1 MKNTYKKIFIVS
13 NSYFN
18 IYNFRYQLIEYLISK
33 GHDITLIASKDNY
46 IYNLKKLNVKIHPL
60 EINSSTNIFTN
71 LILIIKIYKIL
82 KYSKPNLVIT
92 YTIKPNLYFSLI
104 SRFLKINYINNFFGL
119 GYLFSSK
126 IYLKTIIESILKFSL
141 KKSKKIYFQNKYD
154 QNYFL
159 ERNIIQNKAQTS
171 LIPGSGIDMKKF
183 FYTKLPN
190 QNNLKFLLIS
200 RLLWDKGIKEYVSA
214 AKNLKTKY
222 KNINFSI
229 IGSYSTDNPLKI
241 EKKILNKWKEEAF
254 VDIIDEQFDVVPF
267 ITNSHCI
274 VLPSYREGTPKTL
287 LEGMAMGRAIITT
300 DVPGCN
306 HLVENNKNGF
316 LCKPKDSTDLENK
329 MEKFINLNY
338 SKMVQM
344 GKISHEI
351 VNKKYTFDKV
361 LNVYKED
368 IF

>member
-1 MKNTYKKIFIVS
+1 MPNIVLA
-13 NSYFN
+13 
-18 IYNFRYQLIEYLISK
+18 Q
-33 GHDITLIASKDNY
+33 
-46 IYNLKKLNVKIHPL
+46 
-60 EINSSTNIFTN
+60 
-71 LILIIKIYKIL
+71 
-82 KYSKPNLVIT
+82 
-92 YTIKPNLYFSLI
+92 
-104 SRFLKINYINNFFGL
+104 
-119 GYLFSSK
+119 YLFSSK

-361 LNVYKED
+361 LNIYKED